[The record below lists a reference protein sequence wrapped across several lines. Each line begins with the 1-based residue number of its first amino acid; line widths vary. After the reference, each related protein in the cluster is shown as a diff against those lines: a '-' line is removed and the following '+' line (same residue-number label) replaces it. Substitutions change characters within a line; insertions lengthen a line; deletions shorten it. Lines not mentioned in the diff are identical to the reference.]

1 MVSPM
6 LTIATLHRY
15 PSRVFVGDTFCYFAG
30 MTFAC
35 AAIISHFPKT
45 LLLFFLP
52 QIFNFVLSCPQ
63 LFGLVPCPR
72 HRLPTYV
79 APFAVASFRPRLTIA
94 CCTLSLDKTTLK
106 LLPSKAIFPPAPAPA
121 PALRTVVSLEVLA
134 LLGLV
139 RLERNTDLDPAAPDP
154 SRIRSTTNLTILK
167 CVAPS
172 SPVARNEHLE

>member
-1 MVSPM
+1 
-6 LTIATLHRY
+6 
-15 PSRVFVGDTFCYFAG
+15 

-72 HRLPTYV
+72 HRLPTCV
-79 APFAVASFRPRLTIA
+79 TSPHDLAPSTCSDPDQIVP
-94 CCTLSLDKTTLK
+94 LSSRLDKATHK
-106 LLPSKAIFPPAPAPA
+106 LLPSKATFPPAPAP
-121 PALRTVVSLEVLA
+121 PPSLRTILSLELFA
-134 LLGLV
+134 FLRLV
-139 RLERNTDLDPAAPDP
+139 RLERNVDLDPTAPDG

-167 CVAPS
+167 
-172 SPVARNEHLE
+172 